1 MMMTIWALRLPDDLF
16 AEQNVADD
24 LDGYTMK
31 DEEGEDIFEEED
43 EAFEGISSV
52 MTHRWTSMAVT
63 RFNRRVLQDG
73 I

>member
-1 MMMTIWALRLPDDLF
+1 MGFTPSDDLF

-43 EAFEGISSV
+43 EAFEEDLFGDDAS
-52 MTHRWTSMAVT
+52 
-63 RFNRRVLQDG
+63 LDLDG
-73 I
+73 SDEI